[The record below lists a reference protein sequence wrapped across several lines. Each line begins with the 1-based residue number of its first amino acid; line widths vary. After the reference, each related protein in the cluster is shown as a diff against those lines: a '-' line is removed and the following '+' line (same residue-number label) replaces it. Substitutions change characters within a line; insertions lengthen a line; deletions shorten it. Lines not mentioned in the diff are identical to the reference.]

1 MAPVLRKRSNS
12 KAAEAPA
19 VKKMDKAAKRKA
31 PEEASPIAVKKQK
44 ATEVTSKSK
53 SKSKKPVTDAA
64 ETETTPTPVK
74 EKKSKKG
81 TKKSKAEDVA
91 PKEVEV
97 EAEAE
102 AEEAEIALLPADDG
116 SDSEEEIDEDIQAL
130 AAGLDPDDGEDG
142 RAGDGSSYQ
151 PGQEVGKIPKLSK
164 KDKKALAAKKGT
176 KEEPGVIYV
185 GRIPHGFYEHALK
198 SYFSQFGPVTRLR
211 MARNKRTGASKHF
224 AFIEF
229 AEESTSIIAAKT
241 MDGYLLYN
249 HILKVKTV
257 PRDQLHEDV
266 WKGANRRFKK
276 TPWSKIEGKKLA
288 RPLTEAG
295 WENRISREEKRRAKR
310 AAKLKDLGYEF
321 APSQL
326 KAPPAPPAAVEGTEQ
341 KTVEEGEGGKPEA
354 IEEAKAPSAKANEPE
369 KDAEAPA
376 ADSKAPKVKKEVKKV
391 KAKKV
396 KKVKA

>member
-1 MAPVLRKRSNS
+1 MAPELRKRSKS
-12 KAAEAPA
+12 KAAAESPA
-19 VKKMDKAAKRKA
+19 VKRTDKAGKRKA
-31 PEEASPIAVKKQK
+31 TEEASPIAVKKQK
-44 ATEVTSKSK
+44 GTEAVDKPKSR
-53 SKSKKPVTDAA
+53 SKKRAVEAA
-64 ETETTPTPVK
+64 ETEPIPTPVK
-74 EKKSKKG
+74 KKENKKANKKSK
-81 TKKSKAEDVA
+81 TEDVE

-97 EAEAE
+97 EVE
-102 AEEAEIALLPADDG
+102 AEEDETILVPAEDG

-130 AAGLDPDDGEDG
+130 AAGLDPDDAEDG
-142 RAGDGSSYQ
+142 RVVDGPSYE
-151 PGQEVGKIPKLSK
+151 PGQEDGKIPKLSK

-185 GRIPHGFYEHALK
+185 GRIPHGFYEHALR

-229 AEESTSIIAAKT
+229 ADESTSVIAAKT

-295 WENRISREEKRRAKR
+295 WENRISREQKKRAKR
-310 AAKLKDLGYEF
+310 AEKLKDLGYEF
-321 APSQL
+321 EVPQL
-326 KAPPAPPAAVEGTEQ
+326 KAPPAPVEASEQ
-341 KTVEEGEGGKPEA
+341 KTAEKPKA
-354 IEEAKAPSAKANEPE
+354 IEEAPSAEAKGT
-369 KDAEAPA
+369 AEEDKEVKAPA
-376 ADSKAPKVKKEVKKV
+376 AEPKAQKEKKEKKEKAKKGKKV
-391 KAKKV
+391 KA
-396 KKVKA
+396 